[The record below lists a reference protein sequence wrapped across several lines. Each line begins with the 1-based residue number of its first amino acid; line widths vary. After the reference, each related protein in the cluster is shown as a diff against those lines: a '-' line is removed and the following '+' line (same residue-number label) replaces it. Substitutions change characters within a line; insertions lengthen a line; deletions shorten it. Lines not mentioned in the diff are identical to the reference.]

1 MERGEGR
8 ERGRGIATALH
19 KMHREQNYANNSA
32 KKFIQ
37 LFLMFVK
44 SKSAAAFFIMLLA
57 ELNLQHNSPSQLPIP
72 PSPSRPADRP
82 LLSHA
87 GSSN

>member
-1 MERGEGR
+1 MGSK
-8 ERGRGIATALH
+8 ATALH

-57 ELNLQHNSPSQLPIP
+57 ELNLQHNPPSQLSSSHCHSLSLLFDP
-72 PSPSRPADRP
+72 P
-82 LLSHA
+82 LSHA

>member
-1 MERGEGR
+1 MGAKE
-8 ERGRGIATALH
+8 TALH
-19 KMHREQNYANNSA
+19 KMRREQNYANNSA

-57 ELNLQHNSPSQLPIP
+57 ELNLQHNPPSQLS
-72 PSPSRPADRP
+72 PSPS
-82 LLSHA
+82 
-87 GSSN
+87 SSPTPFHPTPPYQTPEVLTS